1 MPGKA
6 RNNTLLPQPTTLS
19 MNPGRRTL
27 LCYGTGLAG
36 WLVVS
41 LWRPLASWAATRWNA
56 AAFAASDLAAARAA
70 SGIPEQP
77 LESSALTLEA
87 PDAAEN
93 GALVAFTAISR
104 IPGTTA
110 LTFFVDHNPF
120 PLSAR
125 FEFGNGARA
134 EVSVYLR
141 MDKTSLVRAVAQ
153 AGDTF
158 YSAQKEV
165 AVTLS
170 GCS

>member
-1 MPGKA
+1 
-6 RNNTLLPQPTTLS
+6 
-19 MNPGRRTL
+19 MNRRRRTL
-27 LCYGTGLAG
+27 LRYSAGLTG
-36 WLVVS
+36 WLAVS
-41 LWRPLASWAATRWNA
+41 LWRPFASWAASRRNA
-56 AAFAASDLAAARAA
+56 AAFVARDLATARAA

-77 LESSALTLEA
+77 LESSALTLDA

-93 GALVAFTAISR
+93 GALVAFTAVSR
-104 IPGTTA
+104 IPDTTA

-141 MDKTSLVRAVAQ
+141 MDKTSLVRVVAQ

-165 AVTLS
+165 AVTIS

>member
-1 MPGKA
+1 
-6 RNNTLLPQPTTLS
+6 
-19 MNPGRRTL
+19 MNRGRRTL
-27 LCYGTGLAG
+27 LRYSAGLVG
-36 WLVVS
+36 WLVAS
-41 LWRPLASWAATRWNA
+41 LWHPLASWAATQWNA
-56 AAFAASDLAAARAA
+56 AAFAAPDLAAALAA

-77 LESSALTLEA
+77 LESSALTLDA

-110 LTFFVDHNPF
+110 LAFLVDLNPA

-141 MDKTSLVRAVAQ
+141 MNKTSLVRVVAQ

-165 AVTLS
+165 AVTIS